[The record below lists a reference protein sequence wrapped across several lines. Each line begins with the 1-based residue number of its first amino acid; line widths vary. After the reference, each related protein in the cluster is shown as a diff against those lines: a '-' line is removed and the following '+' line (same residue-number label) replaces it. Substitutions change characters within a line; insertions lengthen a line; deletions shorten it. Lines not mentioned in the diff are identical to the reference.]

1 MCSQTN
7 KKEVSVMSWCSQW
20 MPRLMW
26 EAVDS
31 VQTLLVDSR
40 YVRHLFSLD
49 TQHTHSLYAAI
60 STTNVTELEIE
71 LKKTVQGRK
80 AVLSIQF
87 EVCST
92 DKLLLID
99 VLLCTCI
106 HRRQMCA
113 TINYY
118 HTCTR
123 LKIGSRSE
131 YSCATPADQLT

>member
-1 MCSQTN
+1 MCSQMN

-20 MPRLMW
+20 RLRLMW
-26 EAVDS
+26 VVLDP
-31 VQTLLVDSR
+31 VQTLLVDFR
-40 YVRHLFSLD
+40 YVRHPFSQS

-71 LKKTVQGRK
+71 LTKIVQGSK
-80 AVLSIQF
+80 AVLGIQF

-123 LKIGSRSE
+123 LKIGSRRK